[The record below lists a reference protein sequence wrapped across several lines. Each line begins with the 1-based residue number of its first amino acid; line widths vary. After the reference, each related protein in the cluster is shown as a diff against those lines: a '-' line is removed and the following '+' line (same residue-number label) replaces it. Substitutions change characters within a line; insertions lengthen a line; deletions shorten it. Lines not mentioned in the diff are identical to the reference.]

1 MIRHLIGSAIAKYPE
16 YFRDKS
22 KVANAYSMAVAESH
36 RSQGL
41 ASLINEAT
49 IQEALKLGCD
59 YIISSVVSPE
69 TIHASAKGGYQ
80 ILAEIPY

>member
-1 MIRHLIGSAIAKYPE
+1 
-16 YFRDKS
+16 
-22 KVANAYSMAVAESH
+22 
-36 RSQGL
+36 
-41 ASLINEAT
+41 LINEAT